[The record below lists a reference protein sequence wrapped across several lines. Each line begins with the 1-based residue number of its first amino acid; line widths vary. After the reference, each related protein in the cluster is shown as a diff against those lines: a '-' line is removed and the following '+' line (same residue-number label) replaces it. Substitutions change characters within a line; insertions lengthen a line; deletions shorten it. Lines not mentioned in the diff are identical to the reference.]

1 MKPKIIGDLDNTIL
15 WTMLNIQLENYTVVL
30 KKSFKPQKVIIW
42 LDIKIK

>member
-15 WTMLNIQLENYTVVL
+15 WTMLNIQLENY
-30 KKSFKPQKVIIW
+30 PQKVIIW